1 MDHSIIIEIYLANI
15 RIGVKR
21 LGKEILDEI
30 NVRNVVNSE
39 YHKLR
44 KDFDKEILPKLTEDE
59 IEEFFETLNFKTDEL
74 VDSIISKK

>member
-30 NVRNVVNSE
+30 DVRNVVNSE

-44 KDFDKEILPKLTEDE
+44 EDFDKEILPKLTEEE
-59 IEEFFETLNFKTDEL
+59 IEEFFETLNFKTDEI
-74 VDSIISKK
+74 VDSVISKK